1 MENNIII
8 HKYLKFDYKDLMSNV
23 DVSIPF
29 TLKDIFCICENSKIP
44 IDVLGK
50 MLNCDCVL
58 DIIEES
64 KLEYNNNQDD
74 EYKNIEYLEL
84 YFLGDQDVYDG
95 KRTDVSH
102 WAFHG
107 VGIKGKIGEDVLK
120 CCKLSDSEKTEYRE
134 KYAIEFTPV
143 YKLIDY
149 KIYINNKMIIN
160 ENIDQKII
168 DFCPSITLIEL
179 LFSIF
184 YELSFCGSPKDRDMQ
199 TEKLMNIIKDFD
211 NNCSPVISMEDV
223 LNKIEK

>member
-8 HKYLKFDYKDLMSNV
+8 NKDLKFDYKDLMSNV

-29 TLKDIFCICENSKIP
+29 TLKDIFSICENSKIP

-50 MLNCDCVL
+50 MLNCHYVL
-58 DIIEES
+58 DLIEES
-64 KLEYNNNQDD
+64 KLEYNKNQDD
-74 EYKNIEYLEL
+74 DYSNIEYLEL
-84 YFLGDQDVYDG
+84 YFLGDQDIYDG
-95 KRTDVSH
+95 NRTDFSH

-120 CCKLSDSEKTEYRE
+120 CCKLSDSEKIEYRE
-134 KYAIEFTPV
+134 KYAIELTPV

-168 DFCPSITLIEL
+168 DFRPSITLIEL

-199 TEKLMNIIKDFD
+199 TEKLMNVIKDFD

-223 LNKIEK
+223 FNKIEK